1 MDSVSDMSIFV
12 SVVDEGSISASAR
25 ALGLPRSTISR
36 RLSALERR
44 LEVTLIQRTTR
55 KLRLTEA
62 GRIFHARCRQILE
75 DTARAEAEVRELDAT
90 TAGVIRVGTPSGIG
104 TEWFRVQIAEFFN
117 LYPDLRLELILEH
130 RARDLHDEDLD
141 LAVVR
146 GPLPD
151 SLLIA
156 RRIAPAD
163 LLCVASPRYL
173 AEAPSLET
181 PAALARHRCMI
192 ALHDEFDGDRWPLL
206 HGGSVQVSPRLATND
221 MHYLREAL
229 LGDTGVALVPWISV
243 YDEVASG
250 ALKPVL
256 VDTVGERGTSYY
268 AVYAPESRHVAK
280 VSATV
285 EFLVAFFAKRFGRYP
300 PPWR

>member
-1 MDSVSDMSIFV
+1 MDTVSDMSIFV

-44 LEVTLIQRTTR
+44 LEVTLVQRTTR

-62 GRIFHARCRQILE
+62 GRIFHARCQQILE
-75 DTARAEAEVRELDAT
+75 DTARAEAEVRELDAA
-90 TAGVIRVGTPSGIG
+90 TAGVIRVGAPSGIG
-104 TEWFRVQIAEFFN
+104 TEWFRVQIAEFFDI
-117 LYPDLRLELILEH
+117 YPDIRLELILEH

-163 LLCVASPRYL
+163 LLSERDIRPTSDVRLHAATL
-173 AEAPSLET
+173 LHQMFGLDW
-181 PAALARHRCMI
+181 AALGSAVFPGLDVGPP
-192 ALHDEFDGDRWPLL
+192 ALPLTL
-206 HGGSVQVSPRLATND
+206 
-221 MHYLREAL
+221 
-229 LGDTGVALVPWISV
+229 
-243 YDEVASG
+243 
-250 ALKPVL
+250 
-256 VDTVGERGTSYY
+256 
-268 AVYAPESRHVAK
+268 
-280 VSATV
+280 
-285 EFLVAFFAKRFGRYP
+285 
-300 PPWR
+300 